1 MPERLYHQPARTQLG
16 NAESARV
23 VAPSAVDWRAFACFA
38 SVPLHWKRS
47 TMPKHLP
54 IDVLHQPFPRRSE
67 EPQSNEIQSLLR
79 ELRRLRWQV
88 RGLFAVIVACAC
100 IAPLGW
106 VQAEARSMLD
116 VDEITTDKITCT
128 QLAVGN
134 GKGSLILLNVTDEG
148 AMISLHRKSDP
159 KLRADDNYTSW
170 SVDDFGGKASM
181 KFTDE
186 KQADRLAI
194 KEEKSGKFGL
204 YWKDGKGKQIKTL
217 TD

>member
-1 MPERLYHQPARTQLG
+1 MPLARKITRWSTQATPAARGKNKCLLLG
-16 NAESARV
+16 CQFLT
-23 VAPSAVDWRAFACFA
+23 PI
-38 SVPLHWKRS
+38 LHWKQS
-47 TMPKHLP
+47 TMPEHLP
-54 IDVLHQPFPRRSE
+54 IGEPEQAFLRPSE
-67 EPQSNEIQSLLR
+67 VPQSNEIQFLMR

-88 RGLFAVIVACAC
+88 RGLFAVVVACAC

-106 VQAEARSMLD
+106 VQAEAKSTVD
-116 VDEITTDKITCT
+116 VDEVTADKITCT

-134 GKGSLILLNVTDEG
+134 GNGSLILLNVTNEG

-159 KLRADDNYTSW
+159 KHRADENYTSW

-181 KFTDE
+181 NFTDE

-204 YWKDGKGKQIKTL
+204 SWKDGKGKQIKTL